1 MRRPGQPA
9 AEVHDEPGEDEV
21 ERGSPA
27 LGDDRA
33 QDVAERA
40 AADEER
46 ERLVLVG
53 RPGTEKPAEYPGQRR
68 RHSGR
73 RGPESVH
80 LPETRGLSFHG
91 VQADSAASVLN
102 LVPTYEYK
110 CPNGHVFE
118 VFKRIADPNRRGV
131 SGLRGVACRDRALSR
146 AGAFSRLRFLLDRLR
161 PRRTQ
166 AGPREGVVLGVRIRL
181 GLGRQEGQ
189 AGHLY
194 REEKG
199 RRGVDQRNCRLPITQ
214 PGPY

>member
-1 MRRPGQPA
+1 M
-9 AEVHDEPGEDEV
+9 HDEPGEDEV

-33 QDVAERA
+33 EDVAERA

-46 ERLVLVG
+46 ERLVLVR

-80 LPETRGLSFHG
+80 LSETRGLSFHG

-118 VFKRIADPNRRGV
+118 VFKRIADPPPEACPVCGASPVETVLYPVPVHFRG
-131 SGLRGVACRDRALSR
+131 SGFYSTDYGRGGRKRDRAKESSSES
-146 AGAFSRLRFLLDRLR
+146 GSDSGSGDKKDK
-161 PRRTQ
+161 PDTST
-166 AGPREGVVLGVRIRL
+166 
-181 GLGRQEGQ
+181 
-189 AGHLY
+189 
-194 REEKG
+194 EKKKAAEA
-199 RRGVDQRNCRLPITQ
+199 
-214 PGPY
+214 